1 MSAKGVPVCT
11 NILPEGATRIPAPCQ
26 LRHCMHGAAALTK
39 YHWGQARNQGEP
51 RQLSPPICELVQL
64 RLSSRLLRDEPQKLF
79 MPSCQI
85 KALAPPGLEWMPH
98 VAVLFGIKLYKK

>member
-39 YHWGQARNQGEP
+39 YH
-51 RQLSPPICELVQL
+51 
-64 RLSSRLLRDEPQKLF
+64 
-79 MPSCQI
+79 
-85 KALAPPGLEWMPH
+85 
-98 VAVLFGIKLYKK
+98 